1 MLVQVLADAADP
13 WVAVAAQQHA
23 LHAATQRSHLAPE
36 LCPRERP
43 VSDPL
48 PEPEHF
54 PRRPEQ
60 VVAEPARDP
69 ALAFGQ
75 AGEIPLE
82 VRPAI
87 LEPAERP
94 IYPGPVAMNDPGER
108 LPEQPLGDL
117 GRPRQAAGEEG
128 E

>member
-1 MLVQVLADAADP
+1 M
-13 WVAVAAQQHA
+13 
-23 LHAATQRSHLAPE
+23 
-36 LCPRERP
+36 
-43 VSDPL
+43 
-48 PEPEHF
+48 
-54 PRRPEQ
+54 
-60 VVAEPARDP
+60 AEPARDP

-108 LPEQPLGDL
+108 LPEPAPWTDRLGL
-117 GRPRQAAGEEG
+117 MLTVAWPIQCGVGLVVMG
-128 E
+128 